1 MQENKSKAA
10 IPESP
15 TDLKRVG
22 SHLRDGMSMLDD
34 GRPCVPIPTFVP
46 MFPCMESR
54 FTFAS
59 TKSKP
64 N

>member
-1 MQENKSKAA
+1 MQQNKSKAA
-10 IPESP
+10 ILETP

-22 SHLRDGMSMLDD
+22 GHLRDGMSMLGD
-34 GRPCVPIPTFVP
+34 GRPCVPIPTLIA
-46 MFPCMESR
+46 MFPCIESR